1 MKWLLQNIGSRVVFA
16 AKNPR
21 YTFKALLRDLFLAD
35 ERFLAKITSSSLGK
49 IRRYLNEPIS
59 TPPFAEHLR
68 QAEELFRGLSIESA
82 DLFAK
87 RVLNQYVAIRAL
99 APNVI
104 VETGIA
110 NGVSSAY
117 LLLAL
122 QKNGRGSLHS
132 IGLADPAYLPHGKS
146 PGWLVPDWLRSGWQ
160 IHVGDSRDILPVLLA
175 RLGKIGVFIH
185 DSLHTY
191 DHMKWEF
198 ETAYPYI
205 QADGLLI
212 ADDALWNDSFRDLAR
227 QAGITEAK
235 ILRGVGFLKK
245 QDNGCPWS
253 QRAD

>member
-1 MKWLLQNIGSRVVFA
+1 MKWLLKNIGSRVVFA

-21 YTFKALLRDLFLAD
+21 YTYNALLQDLFLAD
-35 ERFLAKITSSSLGK
+35 ERFLAKITSSSPRK

-87 RVLNQYVAIRAL
+87 KVLNQYAAIRAL

-132 IGLADPAYLPHGKS
+132 IGLADPAYLPHRKS

-160 IHVGDSRDILPVLLA
+160 IHVGDVRDILPGLLC
-175 RLGKIGVFIH
+175 RLEKIGVFIH

-191 DHMKWEF
+191 GHMMWEF
-198 ETAYPYI
+198 ETAYPYV
-205 QADGLLI
+205 QSGGLLL
-212 ADDALWNDSFRDLAR
+212 ADDASWNDSFRDLAR
-227 QAGITEAK
+227 NVGAKEAK
-235 ILRGVGFLKK
+235 ILRGVGFLRK
-245 QDNGCPWS
+245 QDN
-253 QRAD
+253 